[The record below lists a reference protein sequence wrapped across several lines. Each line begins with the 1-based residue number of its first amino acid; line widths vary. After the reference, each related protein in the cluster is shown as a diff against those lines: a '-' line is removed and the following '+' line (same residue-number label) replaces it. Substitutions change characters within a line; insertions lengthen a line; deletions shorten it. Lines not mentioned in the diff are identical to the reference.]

1 MLKTSLLKIGYTLA
15 ISGSMLF
22 VNAVQAN
29 ILTIDSFT
37 HSQKITDRGDTASD
51 TQNLQSAIAGS
62 DIDNTSRLLIAK
74 ATFGDETY
82 KTTVG
87 IKDGIL
93 KISNN
98 PDSAVLAAVKWSFQ
112 PTNFKD
118 YGDTLALE
126 VKDIDLN
133 VVGIEVIINDL
144 HSSGI
149 KSFSGAGSFEI
160 GFSEFLQPNLF
171 NSVSSLRLNF
181 TGPASWDGQ
190 FGPLTVINRS
200 TPQIGSVPLP
210 PAYILMASSLF
221 GLVSISRSKKS

>member
-1 MLKTSLLKIGYTLA
+1 MIKTSLLKIGYTLA
-15 ISGSMLF
+15 ITSSVLF
-22 VNAVQAN
+22 INAAQAD

-37 HSQKITDRGDTASD
+37 QSQKITDRGDTASNS
-51 TQNLQSAIAGS
+51 QNLQSAIAGS
-62 DIDNTSRLLIAK
+62 DIENTSRLLIAEASFGK
-74 ATFGDETY
+74 AAY
-82 KTTVG
+82 KTTVETKEG
-87 IKDGIL
+87 SL

-112 PTNFKD
+112 PINFKD

-133 VVGIEVIINDL
+133 VGIEVIINDL
-144 HSSGI
+144 YSSGI
-149 KSFSGAGSFEI
+149 KSFSGAGSFEV
-160 GFSEFLQPNLF
+160 GFSEFLQPSLF
-171 NSVSSLRLNF
+171 NSVSSLRFNF

-190 FGPLTVINRS
+190 FGPLKVINRS
-200 TPQIGSVPLP
+200 TPEIGSVPLP